1 MTAVPVVERV
11 DATLPRSFAG
21 GTLRRLRADDL
32 ASFQAYRAV
41 PELGRYQGWT
51 PMPDE
56 AAAAFL
62 AEMRDAP
69 LFPRGDWIQL
79 GIAAP
84 DDTLVG
90 DIGICVDADGRS
102 AEIGFTLAPAAQ
114 GRGIATR
121 AVREAIALAFATT
134 GVERVVGITDRRNAA
149 SIRLL
154 ERCGFRRA
162 ESREAVFKGEDCV
175 EDVFV
180 LARSGAA
187 G

>member
-1 MTAVPVVERV
+1 MTAVRAIEVV
-11 DATLPRSFAG
+11 DATLPRAFPG

-51 PMPDE
+51 PMTDE

-62 AEMRDAP
+62 AAMRDAP
-69 LFPRGDWIQL
+69 LFIPGEWIQL

-84 DDTLVG
+84 DGRLVG
-90 DIGICVDADGRS
+90 DIGVCVDPAGRS

-121 AVREAIALAFATT
+121 AVREAIALLFATT
-134 GVERVVGITDRRNAA
+134 GVGRVVGVTDRRNAA
-149 SIRLL
+149 SVRLL
-154 ERCGFRRA
+154 DRCGFRQA
-162 ESREAVFKGEDCV
+162 ESREAVFRGEACV

-180 LARSGAA
+180 LPRGGAA
-187 G
+187 D

>member
-1 MTAVPVVERV
+1 MIAVPAVETV
-11 DATLPRSFAG
+11 DATLPRSFGG

-84 DDTLVG
+84 DDSLVG
-90 DIGICVDADGRS
+90 DIGVHVDAAGRT

-121 AVREAIALAFATT
+121 AVRAAIALVLAAT

-149 SIRLL
+149 SVRLL
-154 ERCGFRRA
+154 ERCGFRRV
-162 ESREAVFKGEDCV
+162 ESREADFRGEACV
-175 EDVFV
+175 EDVYV
-180 LARSGAA
+180 LARSRGAA
-187 G
+187 